1 MSPEM
6 TNKERQEA
14 IIKICHEVTQDI
26 LRNRKKLQDQ
36 CNYGATELRKRAGRV
51 GIKLKIQGGL
61 WREHTEHNWCVDP
74 IDGSIYD
81 PTAEQFL
88 SGKNG
93 LQTLAT
99 IPFYLGNT
107 LEEAELYMD
116 LARSQGWRSRFTEG
130 ISQVAVGY
138 NIYKDKVKI
147 LDEFKK
153 LYPDLKHEVIDDR
166 GDELKIAKN
175 DCFYAIIRL
184 GGIQFNLDVMNVVN
198 GRNNVAMTKPEL
210 RSFVVFKNENS
221 YSVQEIN
228 QRLYVTP
235 SGKTGL
241 ITSRGTKVRGIKLS
255 KAGKLYKTNFQ
266 EVGEWNSNNI
276 KIEFKNT
283 SVENFYF
290 LGMIL
295 KLEEMIAQH
304 KANHIEVEN

>member
-6 TNKERQEA
+6 TNKQRQEA

-36 CNYGATELRKRAGRV
+36 CYYGATELRKRARRV

-61 WREHTEHNWCVDP
+61 WMKSAEHNWCVDP

-93 LQTLAT
+93 LQTLVT
-99 IPFYLGNT
+99 TPFYIPLT
-107 LEEAELYMD
+107 TEEVDEMIG
-116 LARSQGWRSRFTEG
+116 LARSHGWTSRHTEG
-130 ISQVAVGY
+130 ISQVAIGY
-138 NIYKDKVKI
+138 EIYNEKVKI
-147 LDEFKK
+147 LDEFKRF
-153 LYPDLKHEVIDDR
+153 YPDLKHEVVDDR
-166 GDELKIAKN
+166 GNELKIAKN
-175 DCFYAIIRL
+175 NSFYAIIRL
-184 GGIQFNLDVMNVVN
+184 GGIEFDLNIGNVVN
-198 GRNNVAMTKPEL
+198 GRNNVAMTKPQL

-241 ITSRGTKVRGIKLS
+241 ITSRGTKDRGIKLS

-266 EVGEWNSNNI
+266 EVGECNSNNI
-276 KIEFKNT
+276 KVEFKNT
-283 SVENFYF
+283 SVQDFHT

-295 KLEEMIAQH
+295 KLEEMIAEY
-304 KANHIEVEN
+304 KTNHIEVEA

>member
-1 MSPEM
+1 MSLEM

-14 IIKICHEVTQDI
+14 IIKICHEVTHDI
-26 LRNRKKLQDQ
+26 LRNRKSLTNQ
-36 CNYGATELRKRAGRV
+36 CSHGAAELRKRARRV

-61 WREHTEHNWCVDP
+61 WKERTEHNWCVDP

-99 IPFYLGNT
+99 IPFYLASSM
-107 LEEAELYMD
+107 EESELYMD
-116 LARSQGWRSRFTEG
+116 LARTEGWRSRFTEG

-138 NIYKDKVKI
+138 NIYKQKVQI

-153 LYPDLKHEVIDDR
+153 FYPDLKHKVIDAR
-166 GDELKIAKN
+166 EDELKIAKN
-175 DCFYAIIRL
+175 DCFYAIIRF
-184 GGIQFNLDVMNVVN
+184 GGINFNLDVMNVVN
-198 GRNNVAMTKPEL
+198 GRNNVAMTKPQL

-255 KAGKLYKTNFQ
+255 KTNTLYKT
-266 EVGEWNSNNI
+266 EVAIPADGDETVH
-276 KIEFKNT
+276 FKNT
-283 SVENFYF
+283 SIQDYHF

>member
-26 LRNRKKLQDQ
+26 LRNRKRLTDQ
-36 CNYGATELRKRAGRV
+36 CNYGAEELRKRAKRI
-51 GIKLKIQGGL
+51 GIKLKVQGGL
-61 WREHTEHNWCVDP
+61 WQGHTEHNWCIDP
-74 IDGSIYD
+74 INGSIYD

-93 LQTLAT
+93 LQTLVT
-99 IPFYLGNT
+99 IPFYLANT
-107 LEEAELYMD
+107 MEETELYMD

-138 NIYKDKVKI
+138 SIYKDKVKI

-153 LYPDLKHEVIDDR
+153 FYPDLKHKVIDDR
-166 GDELKIAKN
+166 EDELKIAKN

-184 GGIQFNLDVMNVVN
+184 GGINFNLDVVNVVN
-198 GRNNVAMTKPEL
+198 GRNNVAMTKPQI

-221 YSVQEIN
+221 YSIQEIN

-241 ITSRGTKVRGIKLS
+241 ITSRGRKTNGIKMS
-255 KAGKLYKTNFQ
+255 KAGSLYKT
-266 EVGEWNSNNI
+266 EVTTLADVDETVR
-276 KIEFKNT
+276 FKNT
-283 SVENFYF
+283 SLQDYHS

-295 KLEEMIAQH
+295 KLEEMIANY
-304 KANHIEVEN
+304 KANHIEVES